1 MRKYMTNLIKS
12 IAKKIGC
19 DYTDQKLSDE
29 DILEIVD
36 ETMDFTMTGMDISY
50 ELQKLLNKFEDK
62 ITNGM
67 SENEKQAYDLGV
79 ENSVKFLEQLLDTD
93 YFVFDNGTESPEE
106 NDLGTIIEVMRE
118 INYED

>member
-1 MRKYMTNLIKS
+1 MTNLIKS

-36 ETMDFTMTGMDISY
+36 EAMDFTMTGMDISY